1 MDLNQWLYKDILTLK
16 NFFDI
21 IELKKGG
28 DMMKRFVLIVT
39 LFLVCINLFSCSV
52 FNALSYSISGDII
65 DPVGDFSRG
74 NDKGKFVFGGN
85 NYILIE
91 EFNGNFNFNI
101 TEEDLLLG
109 QTSNFPFFPNFYYY
123 ANAAENAEYIASGN
137 VIMTCVYL
145 REDLYQAP
153 LCYVLQDT
161 DYEFDFSSAFIKT
174 EDVSYKK
181 HLEGKAYHG
190 RNLYFYVKDYPRLI
204 VELRICKINE
214 KWYYIEYDEAFALS
228 EAFLNVLVENN
239 LLP

>member
-1 MDLNQWLYKDILTLK
+1 
-16 NFFDI
+16 
-21 IELKKGG
+21 
-28 DMMKRFVLIVT
+28 MKRLVLLATT
-39 LFLVCINLFSCSV
+39 LLICINLISCSA
-52 FNALSYSISGDII
+52 FTALSYTISGDII
-65 DPVGDFSRG
+65 DPVDGFSFGD
-74 NDKGKFVFGGN
+74 DKGTLVFDGN

-91 EFNGNFNFNI
+91 EFGDFNFNI
-101 TEEDLLLG
+101 TEEDVLLG
-109 QTSNFPFFPNFYYY
+109 QTSNFPFFPNFFYY

-145 REDLYQAP
+145 REDLYQEP
-153 LCYVLQDT
+153 LCYVLQDI

-190 RNLYFYVKDYPRLI
+190 TNLYFYVKDYPRLI

>member
-1 MDLNQWLYKDILTLK
+1 
-16 NFFDI
+16 
-21 IELKKGG
+21 
-28 DMMKRFVLIVT
+28 MKRLVLLATT
-39 LFLVCINLFSCSV
+39 LLICINLISCSA
-52 FNALSYSISGDII
+52 FTALSYTISGDII
-65 DPVGDFSRG
+65 DPVDGFSFGD
-74 NDKGKFVFGGN
+74 DKGTLVFDGN

-91 EFNGNFNFNI
+91 EFGDFNFNI
-101 TEEDLLLG
+101 TEEDVLLG
-109 QTSNFPFFPNFYYY
+109 QTSNFPFFPNFVYY
-123 ANAAENAEYIASGN
+123 ANAAENAEYISSGSGS
-137 VIMTCVYL
+137 IMTCVYL
-145 REDLYQAP
+145 REDLYKEP
-153 LCYVLQDT
+153 LCYVLQDI

-190 RNLYFYVKDYPRLI
+190 TNLYFYVKDYPRLI